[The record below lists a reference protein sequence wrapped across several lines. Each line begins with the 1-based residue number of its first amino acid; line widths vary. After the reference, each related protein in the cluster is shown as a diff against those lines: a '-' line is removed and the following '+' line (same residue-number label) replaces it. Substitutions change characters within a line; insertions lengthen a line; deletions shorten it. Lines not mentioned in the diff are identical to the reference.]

1 LNRASARFLGNS
13 PSSKLLLMA
22 YSVVSNKTGK
32 TYYLH
37 VRLQKLKGG
46 QEVPLYFFAGQ
57 LGDGALDELPAGRV
71 VSESEKTGLPF
82 LKKA

>member
-1 LNRASARFLGNS
+1 
-13 PSSKLLLMA
+13 MA

-82 LKKA
+82 LKKS